1 MVGYVKLNI
10 TDVDSFCKD
19 VNTFKADINAGEG
32 NRVIDP
38 KSLLSIM
45 TLNLLEKI
53 RVEIITDDE
62 YEINRFREL
71 LNKYKGE

>member
-1 MVGYVKLNI
+1 MFGYVKLNI
-10 TDVDSFCKD
+10 TDIDRFCRD

-32 NRVIDP
+32 SRIIDS
-38 KSLLSIM
+38 KSILSIM
-45 TLNLLEKI
+45 TLNLLKKI

-62 YEINRFREL
+62 CEIGRFKEL

>member
-1 MVGYVKLNI
+1 MFGYVKLNI
-10 TDVDSFCKD
+10 TDVDRFCRD

-38 KSLLSIM
+38 KSILSIM
-45 TLNLLEKI
+45 TLDLLKKI

-62 YEINRFREL
+62 YEIERFKEL

>member
-1 MVGYVKLNI
+1 MDGYVKLNI
-10 TDVDSFCKD
+10 TDIDRFCRD

-32 NRVIDP
+32 NRIIDP

-45 TLNLLEKI
+45 TLDLLKKI

-62 YEINRFREL
+62 YEIGRFKEL
-71 LNKYKGE
+71 LNKYRGE

>member
-1 MVGYVKLNI
+1 MDGYVKLNI
-10 TDVDSFCKD
+10 TDIDRFCRD

-32 NRVIDP
+32 NRIIDP

-45 TLNLLEKI
+45 TLDLLKKI

-62 YEINRFREL
+62 YEIERFKEL
-71 LNKYKGE
+71 LNKYRGE

>member
-1 MVGYVKLNI
+1 MFGYVKLNI
-10 TDVDSFCKD
+10 ADVDRFCRD

-38 KSLLSIM
+38 KSILSIM
-45 TLNLLEKI
+45 TLDLLKKI

-62 YEINRFREL
+62 YEIERFKEL

>member
-1 MVGYVKLNI
+1 MTGYVKLNI
-10 TDVDSFCKD
+10 TDIDRFCRD
-19 VNTFKADINAGEG
+19 VNTFKSDINAGEG

-53 RVEIITDDE
+53 KVEIITDDD
-62 YEINRFREL
+62 YEIGRFKEL
-71 LNKYKGE
+71 LEKYKGE

>member
-1 MVGYVKLNI
+1 MTGYVKLNI
-10 TDVDSFCKD
+10 IDVDRFCRD

-45 TLNLLEKI
+45 TLNLLERIK
-53 RVEIITDDE
+53 VEIITDDD
-62 YEINRFREL
+62 YEIGRFKEL
-71 LNKYKGE
+71 LEKYKGE

>member
-1 MVGYVKLNI
+1 MDGYVKLNI
-10 TDVDSFCKD
+10 TDIDRFCRD

-32 NRVIDP
+32 NRIIDP

-45 TLNLLEKI
+45 TLDLLKKI

-62 YEINRFREL
+62 YEIGRFKEL

>member
-1 MVGYVKLNI
+1 MIGYVKLKI
-10 TDVDSFCKD
+10 SDIDGFCRD

-45 TLNLLEKI
+45 TLDLLKKI
-53 RVEIITDDE
+53 KLEIITEDD
-62 YEINRFREL
+62 YETGRFREL
-71 LNKYKGE
+71 LKKYE

>member
-1 MVGYVKLNI
+1 MFGYIKLNI
-10 TDVDSFCKD
+10 TDIDSFCRD

-32 NRVIDP
+32 NRLIDP

-53 RVEIITDDE
+53 RVEIITDNE
-62 YEINRFREL
+62 YELDRFKEL

>member
-1 MVGYVKLNI
+1 MFGYVKLNI
-10 TDVDSFCKD
+10 TDVDNFCKD
-19 VNTFKADINAGEG
+19 VNTFKADINAGDG

-45 TLNLLEKI
+45 TLDLLKEIK
-53 RVEIITDDE
+53 VEIITDDE

-71 LNKYKGE
+71 LHKYKGE